1 MCLFAFKTPDN
12 SRYGRAGALSSAR
25 GSICAVL
32 FVLGMIQ
39 VLHIYPLSAE
49 ERQIDISR
57 RETLGDIPGG
67 IKDIARSYG
76 IESQIWS
83 TQIFQGLTSG
93 DRGGVSR
100 YGGKAD
106 GFFKITP
113 EKLGLLPGF
122 HLDVQYEHYFGLDV
136 NRLDDALL
144 PVNTA
149 QAYLRAGGYHS
160 ALSITGTQKI
170 SDNLSVSVGKFNLMT
185 LASRTPL
192 IGGGGLNTFMNRAFA
207 LPSTGVSY
215 TSATGGA
222 GDRVVLSSPYSLGGM
237 VEYNTDR
244 VFFDLFLTDPRSA
257 QNPRVIQRPFEE
269 GVAIGGGLGFR
280 TSVSSLNGTHMFR
293 AAYSNSTGINLENI
307 SDFTGR
313 LNSIN
318 SVGTKKGYW
327 FSSYYFTQNLFQ
339 SAADPE
345 KAWGIFGLYTLSDG
359 NPTPIRWSMLLGLA
373 GNNLLEN
380 RQDDRWGIGFFH
392 FGVSQQLLTSLQQLN
407 DPRQSEGGIEA
418 FYNLALNKWSY
429 LSADVQIIE
438 PWNPINPV
446 QSLIAIRMQTRF

>member
-1 MCLFAFKTPDN
+1 MSPIDPKSSNYCV
-12 SRYGRAGALSSAR
+12 SRKANNRPTMR
-25 GSICAVL
+25 GSICNVL
-32 FVLGMIQ
+32 SVLAIIQ
-39 VLHIYPLSAE
+39 IIGIAPLSAE
-49 ERQIDISR
+49 EGQIAISNR
-57 RETLGDIPGG
+57 RGLGDTPGG
-67 IKDIARSYG
+67 FKEFARNYG
-76 IESQIWS
+76 VDTQIWT
-83 TQIFQGLTSG
+83 TQIFQGITSG
-93 DRGGVSR
+93 GDGGVSR
-100 YGGKAD
+100 YGGKVD
-106 GFFKITP
+106 SFFKLEP

-136 NRLDDALL
+136 NRLDDALV

-160 ALSITGTQKI
+160 ALSITGTQQI
-170 SDNLSVSVGKFNLMT
+170 NDNLSVSVGKFNLMT

-237 VEYNTDR
+237 VEYNKDR
-244 VFFDLFLTDPRSA
+244 LLLDMFLTDPRSA
-257 QNPRVIQRPFEE
+257 QSPRVIQRPFEE
-269 GVAIGGGLGFR
+269 GVAIGGGMGFR
-280 TSVSSLNGTHMFR
+280 TSLGSLNGSHMFR
-293 AAYSNSTGINLENI
+293 VAYSNATGINLANI

-318 SVGTKKGYW
+318 SVGPKKGYW
-327 FSSYYFTQNLFQ
+327 FASYYFTQNLFK
-339 SAADPE
+339 STADPE

-359 NPTPIRWSMLLGLA
+359 NPTPIKWSMLFGLA

-380 RQDDRWGIGFFH
+380 RRDDQWGAGFYH
-392 FGVSQQLLTSLQQLN
+392 FGLSKQLLTSLQQLN
-407 DPRQSEGGIEA
+407 DPRESESGVEA

-429 LSADVQIIE
+429 LSADLQLID
-438 PWNPINPV
+438 PWNPATPF
-446 QSLIAIRMQTRF
+446 QSLVSLRMQTRF